1 MDLQRLA
8 EQENLQL
15 NNSRPLAGGDI
26 NEVYLLNCRE
36 GEFVVK
42 INDRSAYPKMF
53 EREASGLEALRRSNS
68 FRIPQVIATG
78 EIDEDAYLLLEY
90 IDSAAPAENF
100 DEQFAEGL
108 VRLHKTSADHFG
120 FHEDNYIG
128 KLPQYNRKENTASN
142 FYINQRLIPQIRMA
156 KDLGYDLPADD
167 VFFKNV
173 EDAIPDE
180 SSSLIHGDLWAG
192 NYMTDEKG
200 NPVLI
205 DPATCY
211 AHREM
216 DLAMMKLFGGY
227 SSRIF
232 EIYDDNYR
240 LETQWQSRI
249 KLYQLYYLLV
259 HLNLFGAGYLSSVE
273 NIIRQY
279 R

>member
-26 NEVYLLNCRE
+26 NEVYQLNCRE
-36 GEFVVK
+36 GDFVVK

-53 EREASGLEALRRSNS
+53 EREANGLEALRNSNS

-78 EIDEDAYLLLEY
+78 EINEDAYLLLEY

-108 VRLHKTSADHFG
+108 IKLHKTSVDHFG

-142 FYINQRLIPQIRMA
+142 FYIDQRLIPQIRMA
-156 KDLGYDLPADD
+156 KDLGYELPADD

-180 SSSLIHGDLWAG
+180 SSSLIHGDLWSG
-192 NYMTDEKG
+192 NYTTDENG
-200 NPVLI
+200 DPVLI

-232 EIYDDNYR
+232 EIYDENYR
-240 LETQWQSRI
+240 LETKWRSRI

-259 HLNLFGAGYLSSVE
+259 HLNLFGSGYLGSVE

>member
-8 EQENLQL
+8 EQENLKL

-26 NEVYLLNCRE
+26 NEVYQLNCRE
-36 GEFVVK
+36 GQFVVK

-53 EREASGLEALRRSNS
+53 EREANGLEALRRSNS

-90 IDSAAPAENF
+90 IDSVAPSQNF

-108 VRLHKTSADHFG
+108 INLHKTSADHFG

-128 KLPQYNRKENTASN
+128 KLPQYNNHKATASD
-142 FYINQRLIPQIRMA
+142 FYIDQRLIPQIKMA

-180 SSSLIHGDLWAG
+180 PSSLIHGDLWAG
-192 NYMTDEKG
+192 NYMTDENG
-200 NPVLI
+200 DPVLI

-232 EIYDDNYR
+232 EIYNENYR

>member
-1 MDLQRLA
+1 MDLKHLA
-8 EQENLQL
+8 EQENLKL
-15 NNSRPLAGGDI
+15 KNSKPLAGGDI
-26 NEVYLLNCRE
+26 NEVHQLNCRE
-36 GEFVVK
+36 GDFVVK

-53 EREASGLEALRRSNS
+53 EREANGLEELRKANS
-68 FRIPQVIATG
+68 FTIPEIISTG
-78 EIDEDAYLLLEY
+78 EIDDDAYLLMRY
-90 IDSAAPAENF
+90 IDAASPSGDFE
-100 DEQFAEGL
+100 EQFAQKL
-108 VRLHKTSADHFG
+108 AKMHRLSVDFFG

-128 KLPQYNRKENTASN
+128 KLPQYNNHKATASD
-142 FYINQRLIPQIRMA
+142 FYIDQRLIPQIKMA

-180 SSSLIHGDLWAG
+180 PSSLIHGDLWAG
-192 NYMTDEKG
+192 NYMTDENG
-200 NPVLI
+200 DPVLI

-232 EIYDDNYR
+232 EIYDNSYP
-240 LETQWQSRI
+240 LESQWQSRV

-259 HLNLFGAGYLSSVE
+259 HLNLFGAGYLGSVE
-273 NIIRQY
+273 NIIKKY